1 MGRKKITIVGAG
13 RVGSTA
19 AIWAASKEL
28 GDIILVDI
36 LKDYPKG
43 LALDL
48 QEASPIENFD
58 LSIVGSN
65 SYEETANSDITI
77 ITAGF
82 PRKPG
87 MSRDDLLEKNAGI
100 VKNVTKE
107 IVRYS
112 PNAIIIVVTNP
123 LDAMSYVAKKV
134 SGFPREKVIG
144 MAGALDSARMRTFI
158 AMELDVSIEDVQA
171 LVLGGHGDSMVP
183 LVRYSTVAGIPIE
196 QLLPR
201 EKIEAIIE
209 RTRFAG
215 GEIIS
220 LMKKASAFISPSAA
234 IIQMVEAILKDK
246 RKILPCS
253 AYLEGEYGVENC
265 YVGVP
270 VKLGSKGIEE
280 IIEVELTEEEKK
292 QFYASVEEVKKLI
305 KKIEGS
311 VV

>member
-28 GDIILVDI
+28 GDIVLVDI
-36 LKDYPKG
+36 VEDYPKG

-48 QEASPIENFD
+48 QEASPIENFN
-58 LSIVGSN
+58 LSIIGSN
-65 SYEETANSDITI
+65 SYEETANSDIAI

-134 SGFPREKVIG
+134 SGFPRERVIG
-144 MAGALDSARMRTFI
+144 MAGALDSARMRSFI
-158 AMELDVSIEDVQA
+158 AMELDVSVEDVQA

-196 QLLPR
+196 QLLPK

-209 RTRFAG
+209 RTRYGG

-220 LMKKASAFISPSAA
+220 LMKNASAFISPSAA

-270 VKLGSKGIEE
+270 VKLGNKGIEE

-305 KKIEGS
+305 EKIEGS

>member
-28 GDIILVDI
+28 GDIVLVDI
-36 LKDYPKG
+36 LEDYPKG

-65 SYEETANSDITI
+65 SYEETANSDIAI

-134 SGFPREKVIG
+134 SEFPRERVIG

>member
-65 SYEETANSDITI
+65 SYEETANSDIVI

-220 LMKKASAFISPSAA
+220 LMKKTSAFISPSAA